1 MATTTSVNTGQL
13 VQWLLE
19 YGQRVRDIQER
30 AWVYSHAS
38 YAKKGLP
45 LLYEA
50 MRGPSQLLSGTGG
63 DAKAQKEFLRNVA
76 ERAQAYVAEL
86 QPLVSSLKIISQ
98 NFASIAQ
105 LLAELHRVLGS
116 LTLRSYP
123 DLLHQYMDTFCGAVK
138 AGLLLEEVPRKAA
151 AQMVQLACPYIDKD
165 VATQLRTAATDPIFS
180 EPSMV
185 TYMQKMFRAT
195 MPRIAQILELVVG
208 PAMIVADNCQGVA
221 AAGLLEMIQQ
231 AQQHQ
236 ASNSI
241 DASSNGIDATTNG
254 EMEASPAMGMFGMT
268 RQQVYPFLRYRE
280 AIRQWG
286 ILGFLIF
293 PEILNQQS
301 SAQRLSMLLSDGFAL
316 HLYKDRLIPV
326 HQLML
331 QHLGAMAYS
340 ALGAS
345 SAISTGN
352 LSPRSSGGL
361 GGLLGKGIAMIGGVG
376 RLRKS
381 LTDEDAS
388 ELKHPHPI
396 FVEAAGAAAVAAP
409 LQHRMWRAYVTGQLR
424 SIHAACSACPARI
437 PGQMDML
444 LAALSLGR
452 EELLWFCR
460 RSEIDI
466 PAELH
471 PILTSRGV
479 ITNSHSCAPTAED
492 GLQAL
497 QLLSAMDAIHRL
509 LVENHAA
516 LCKQIKDAN
525 GADLQAHVVGNT
537 PRVEFRLRQA
547 VAQVASGS
555 PSAAAAAAAAAAGAT
570 GLQPFKDLTD
580 LLRSVLMSSTP
591 PADAPARVSSACGIW
606 MYVSLQ
612 LASADPPLKAAKVL
626 QYAENTKYLD
636 VLQKSLDAARLLY
649 EGPLLHAS
657 AADLAP
663 GLQGA
668 RVEPL
673 RKAAKAALSI
683 GRVEHMQ
690 AALGAMQGLHWLLP
704 ARAEAYAAATSASAG
719 NLATTA
725 SALLANTSVVSAA
738 AASTRNAAA
747 DVPTTPGA
755 ASATAAISGSR
766 CSSSRPQPGQDDLP
780 ASCMKDVMECL
791 RLLLSPVVMAPL
803 RNVAALNN
811 ASRSSNPM
819 HIRPGGPSA
828 VRGMSRPKDKDG
840 SNGGGSTGRSATPE
854 RVRPDA
860 VPTTTSTVVEG
871 PLSRNLNQLALGD
884 VKEQRKD
891 MEPYIVT
898 AQELGADLVALPSA
912 SELAVRLVPLALALD
927 NGRMLLADGRGSDAL
942 AFCRAQLLEA
952 IRDNF
957 SQLIVNTATA
967 ITQVAVPVPSVQL
980 GPLRL
985 FVEVMSILQP
995 HLNTELLP
1003 ELARLLLQQTSAP
1016 TLQTIGLEAVIGPIR
1031 PAHNSPVPPS
1041 TSAEAA
1047 APTTPHLD
1055 TITFSLAPRAGSL
1068 GSGGTLGAGAVGPM
1082 TRSLN
1087 NTNLARASASEAE
1100 RNIGPMTKGL
1110 SNSGGG
1116 STVSTPVAS
1125 VSLVRV
1131 FHEWLWRTVIMLQD
1145 DRHPVVWFDAEVGA
1159 FMSAD
1164 SAASGKTTAT
1174 SAGLASATC
1183 VRELSLLFELFGP
1196 CAASDL
1202 TRGCDQLIH
1211 ACLEEMQAFLDANQ
1225 GPLQELLDV
1234 AHLPLDKRFITT
1246 SRVLP
1251 TLTPPASGPSTSRG
1265 PHCLR
1270 DLADTV
1276 QRLGRCLALR
1286 IQLGRAAAAAAN
1298 QVADFVTLA
1307 LREMAAPVTVAC
1319 DSSKITEAEESAKTG
1334 AATPLERREWA
1345 ALLRLSSGSSSGELD
1360 CSYGS
1365 CLLPDR
1371 DDSLL
1376 TAHLASLLHGLPAA
1390 QRWHRLPVL
1399 MAALMAAPQ
1408 WNVGFPSVGPHMA
1421 HRTSKGTST
1430 PRGTSTHSM
1439 LSMTPVSTAAF
1450 TPLGAFNMVTV
1461 SICLSLQAAM
1471 SQVLHPAGSQF
1482 LLGCVTPV
1490 AAMLCAYQR
1499 TALAVVQAAAMGAG
1513 AECPPAATAAKQHML
1528 ASLEQIPILRRY
1540 NYIAPYTSEEVVAVD
1555 AAVETDG
1562 AQQTDN
1568 LPTLIAPP
1576 TVSLELSQSWW
1587 ASGGSLGLSRTGL
1600 PQPLNKAMG
1609 SLIQIDVCEPSLA
1622 DGRWSGEVDGW
1633 RPPSRLLPM
1642 VMGHVA

>member
-1 MATTTSVNTGQL
+1 MAMTTSVNTGQL

-151 AQMVQLACPYIDKD
+151 AQMVQLACSYIDKD
-165 VATQLRTAATDPIFS
+165 VATQLRAAASDPIFS

-231 AQQHQ
+231 PQQHQ
-236 ASNSI
+236 ISI
-241 DASSNGIDATTNG
+241 DASSSGIDASTNG
-254 EMEASPAMGMFGMT
+254 DMEASPAMGMFGMT
-268 RQQVYPFLRYRE
+268 RQQVYPFLRHRE

-293 PEILNQQS
+293 PEILNQQN

-331 QHLGAMAYS
+331 QHLGSMAYS
-340 ALGAS
+340 VLGVS
-345 SAISTGN
+345 SVISTGN
-352 LSPRSSGGL
+352 MSPRSAGGL

-381 LTDEDAS
+381 LTEEDAN
-388 ELKHPHPI
+388 ELKQPHPI

-460 RSEIDI
+460 RSEVDI
-466 PAELH
+466 PAEVL
-471 PILTSRGV
+471 PILNSRGV
-479 ITNSHSCAPTAED
+479 ITSSHSCMPTADD

-509 LVENHAA
+509 LVENHTA

-525 GADLQAHVVGNT
+525 GAELQAHVVGNT

-547 VAQVASGS
+547 VAQVTSGS
-555 PSAAAAAAAAAAGAT
+555 PAAAAAAAAAAAGAT

-636 VLQKSLDAARLLY
+636 VLQKSLDAARLLH

-673 RKAAKAALSI
+673 RRAAKAALSS
-683 GRVEHMQ
+683 GKVEHTQ

-719 NLATTA
+719 SLANTTA
-725 SALLANTSVVSAA
+725 SALLANTSVGSTA
-738 AASTRNAAA
+738 AASNRNAAGE
-747 DVPTTPGA
+747 VPTTPGA
-755 ASATAAISGSR
+755 ASAAAATSGSR
-766 CSSSRPQPGQDDLP
+766 CSGSRPQPGSQDDLP

-791 RLLLSPVVMAPL
+791 RLMLSPVVMAPL
-803 RNVAALNN
+803 RNVAACNS
-811 ASRSSNPM
+811 AARSSNPM

-828 VRGMSRPKDKDG
+828 ARGMSRPKDKEG
-840 SNGGGSTGRSATPE
+840 SNGGGSVGRSATPE
-854 RVRPDA
+854 RLRPET
-860 VPTTTSTVVEG
+860 VPTTATVAEG
-871 PLSRNLNQLALGD
+871 PLSRNLQQLALGD
-884 VKEQRKD
+884 TNLPRKD
-891 MEPYIVT
+891 MDPYHVMSH
-898 AQELGADLVALPSA
+898 ELGADLAALPSA
-912 SELAVRLVPLALALD
+912 SELAVRLVPLVLALD
-927 NGRMLLADGRGSDAL
+927 NGRMLLADGRGGDAL

-967 ITQVAVPVPSVQL
+967 ITQVAVPVPSIQL

-995 HLNTELLP
+995 HLSTELLP
-1003 ELARLLLQQTSAP
+1003 ELARLLLQQTAAP
-1016 TLQTIGLEAVIGPIR
+1016 TLQTIGLEAVMGPIR
-1031 PAHNSPVPPS
+1031 PANNNPAPPS

-1068 GSGGTLGAGAVGPM
+1068 GSGGALSAGAVGPM

-1087 NTNLARASASEAE
+1087 NTNLARTSASEAD

-1116 STVSTPVAS
+1116 STAPAPVAS
-1125 VSLVRV
+1125 VSVVRV

-1145 DRHPVVWFDAEVGA
+1145 DRHPVVWYDAEVGA
-1159 FMSAD
+1159 FVSAE
-1164 SAASGKTTAT
+1164 SAVSGKAT
-1174 SAGLASATC
+1174 LPSLASATS
-1183 VRELSLLFELFGP
+1183 VRELSLIFELFGP
-1196 CAASDL
+1196 CAAADL

-1225 GPLQELLDV
+1225 GPLQELLDA
-1234 AHLPLDKRFITT
+1234 AHLALDKRFTAIC
-1246 SRVLP
+1246 RVLP
-1251 TLTPPASGPSTSRG
+1251 TLTPPASGPTASRG

-1286 IQLGRAAAAAAN
+1286 MQLGRAAVTAAD

-1319 DSSKITEAEESAKTG
+1319 DSSKTSDAEGTATPV
-1334 AATPLERREWA
+1334 AAMPLERREWA
-1345 ALLRLSSGSSSGELD
+1345 ALLRLSSGSSSGEVE
-1360 CSYGS
+1360 CSYGG
-1365 CLLPDR
+1365 CLLPER
-1371 DDSLL
+1371 DDPLL

-1390 QRWHRLPVL
+1390 QRWHRLPAL

-1408 WNVGFPSVGPHMA
+1408 WNVAFPSVGPHMA
-1421 HRTSKGTST
+1421 HRSSKGTST
-1430 PRGTSTHSM
+1430 PRGTSTQAM
-1439 LSMTPVSTAAF
+1439 LPPTPVSPAAF
-1450 TPLGAFNMVTV
+1450 TPLGAFNTVTV
-1461 SICLSLQAAM
+1461 AMCLSLQAAM

-1482 LLGCVTPV
+1482 LLGCGTPV

-1499 TALAVVQAAAMGAG
+1499 TALAVVQVAVAG
-1513 AECPPAATAAKQHML
+1513 AECSPAATAAKQHML

-1540 NYIAPYTSEEVVAVD
+1540 NYIAPYTSEEAVAVD
-1555 AAVETDG
+1555 AALENDG
-1562 AQQTDN
+1562 AQHTDN
-1568 LPTLIAPP
+1568 LPTPLTPP
-1576 TVSLELSQSWW
+1576 SGSLELGQSWW
-1587 ASGGSLGLSRTGL
+1587 ASGGNMGLSLAGL
-1600 PQPLNKAMG
+1600 PQPLGKGMG
-1609 SLIQIDVCEPSLA
+1609 SLIQIEVCEPSLA

-1633 RPPSRLLPM
+1633 RPPSRLLPL

>member
-165 VATQLRTAATDPIFS
+165 VATQLRTAASDPIFS

-231 AQQHQ
+231 PQQHQ

-241 DASSNGIDATTNG
+241 DASSSGMDATMNG

-268 RQQVYPFLRYRE
+268 RQQVYPFLRHRE

-316 HLYKDRLIPV
+316 HLYKDRLLPV

-345 SAISTGN
+345 SIISTGN
-352 LSPRSSGGL
+352 LSPRSAGGL

-381 LTDEDAS
+381 LTDEDAN

-466 PAELH
+466 PAELL

-479 ITNSHSCAPTAED
+479 ITSSNSFVPTAED

-547 VAQVASGS
+547 VAQVTSGS

-636 VLQKSLDAARLLY
+636 VLQKSLDAARLLH

-673 RKAAKAALSI
+673 RRAAKAALSS

-719 NLATTA
+719 NLAGTTT
-725 SALLANTSVVSAA
+725 SALLANTSVGSAA
-738 AASTRNAAA
+738 AASTRNAAGE
-747 DVPTTPGA
+747 VPTTPGVA
-755 ASATAAISGSR
+755 VTSGSR
-766 CSSSRPQPGQDDLP
+766 CSGSRHQPGQDDLP

-828 VRGMSRPKDKDG
+828 LRGMSRPKDKEG

-854 RVRPDA
+854 RVRPEA
-860 VPTTTSTVVEG
+860 VSTTTSTVVEG
-871 PLSRNLNQLALGD
+871 PLSRNLHQLALGD
-884 VKEQRKD
+884 VKEPRKD
-891 MEPYIVT
+891 MDPYIVT
-898 AQELGADLVALPSA
+898 SHELGADLVALPSA

-927 NGRMLLADGRGSDAL
+927 NGRMLLADGRSSDAS

-967 ITQVAVPVPSVQL
+967 ISQVAVPVPSVQL

-1031 PAHNSPVPPS
+1031 PAHNSPAPPS

-1068 GSGGTLGAGAVGPM
+1068 GSGGALSAGAVGPM

-1087 NTNLARASASEAE
+1087 NTNLARTSASEVE
-1100 RNIGPMTKGL
+1100 RNVGPMTKGL

-1116 STVSTPVAS
+1116 STVPTPVAS
-1125 VSLVRV
+1125 VSVVRV
-1131 FHEWLWRTVIMLQD
+1131 FHEWLWRTLIMLQD

-1159 FMSAD
+1159 FVSAE
-1164 SAASGKTTAT
+1164 SAASGKATPT
-1174 SAGLASATC
+1174 SAGIASATC
-1183 VRELSLLFELFGP
+1183 VRELSLIFELFGP

-1225 GPLQELLDV
+1225 GPLQELLDA
-1234 AHLPLDKRFITT
+1234 AHLPLDKRFTTT
-1246 SRVLP
+1246 SRILP
-1251 TLTPPASGPSTSRG
+1251 TLVPPASGPSTSRG

-1307 LREMAAPVTVAC
+1307 LREMAAPVAC
-1319 DSSKITEAEESAKTG
+1319 DSSKTSEAEETAMTV
-1334 AATPLERREWA
+1334 AATQLERREWA
-1345 ALLRLSSGSSSGELD
+1345 ALLRLSSGSSSIEVE

-1371 DDSLL
+1371 DDALL

-1390 QRWHRLPVL
+1390 QRWHRLPAL

-1408 WNVGFPSVGPHMA
+1408 WNVGFPSVGPHLA
-1421 HRTSKGTST
+1421 PRTSKGTST
-1430 PRGTSTHSM
+1430 PRGTSTHPM
-1439 LSMTPVSTAAF
+1439 LPPTPVSPAAF
-1450 TPLGAFNMVTV
+1450 TPLGAFNTVTV
-1461 SICLSLQAAM
+1461 SMCLSLQAAM

-1499 TALAVVQAAAMGAG
+1499 TALAVVQAVAVGAG
-1513 AECPPAATAAKQHML
+1513 AECSPAATAAKQHML

-1555 AAVETDG
+1555 AGVETDG
-1562 AQQTDN
+1562 TQQTDS
-1568 LPTLIAPP
+1568 LPTPIAPP
-1576 TVSLELSQSWW
+1576 AGSLELSQSWW
-1587 ASGGSLGLSRTGL
+1587 ASGGSLGLSLTGL
-1600 PQPLNKAMG
+1600 PQPLSKAMG
-1609 SLIQIDVCEPSLA
+1609 SHVQIEVCEPSLA

-1633 RPPSRLLPM
+1633 RPPSRLLPL